1 MWSPMIELQP
11 TPFPHV
17 QDVDV
22 SGQMS
27 VNRNVE
33 TGLSQI
39 WWTVLRNGGCLRPDD
54 SRGLVLD
61 VGANFGYYALYAASL
76 GCRCCLCVLLCELA
90 VLGWVT
96 VKCGEHLCR
105 MVGHAGAWLMR
116 PHPGLGGGYPKCS
129 RPMLRTT
136 PAAAALHS
144 FC

>member
-1 MWSPMIELQP
+1 MLTGSHI
-11 TPFPHV
+11 V

-61 VGANFGYYALYAASL
+61 VGANFGYYALYAAAH
-76 GCRCCLCVLLCELA
+76 GCRYAPLGLVIFWLILMHMTDCTCYVNLMTPGRLVADRSKSHSASRGCTVHVLVSSGVCLSYDL
-90 VLGWVT
+90 
-96 VKCGEHLCR
+96 
-105 MVGHAGAWLMR
+105 
-116 PHPGLGGGYPKCS
+116 
-129 RPMLRTT
+129 
-136 PAAAALHS
+136 
-144 FC
+144 